1 MAGEDQHGQY
11 DQQGRDWGETLVKVA
26 GALGFNET
34 KLRWKLQIWR
44 RNRARKQRGS
54 DHVVRHIKYEH
65 KVCPACGQLNDQGE
79 DTCTSCDEALAG
91 RKMEVLHR
99 IGLSLPGGLSV
110 SAILG
115 LLLALV
121 YVRLIMAE
129 WPNAGILSLN
139 VETLIRHGGHWRPMV
154 VEGQYWRWLTCIF
167 LHAGLWHIG
176 FNLFALSQI
185 GPAVEQVFGR
195 GRMLMLFVAT
205 GLCGSVVSH
214 LWGLGGVGIGASGAV
229 MGLCGVA
236 GGWGHRDGTTVGRQI
251 RATMIKWAAY
261 TILFGF
267 FINADNAAHLGGF
280 VSGLLVGF
288 ALQPHLG
295 KTRRKAVA
303 VLEVLLGGGAVLLAV
318 VLCLWPP
325 GSP

>member
-1 MAGEDQHGQY
+1 MAHD
-11 DQQGRDWGETLVKVA
+11 DQQGRDWGEVIVKVA
-26 GALGFNET
+26 AALGFNET
-34 KLRWKLQIWR
+34 RVRWKVQIWR
-44 RNRARKQRGS
+44 QKLTRSQRRA
-54 DHVVRHIKYEH
+54 DHAARHIKYEH
-65 KVCPACGQLNDQGE
+65 KVCPHCGQLNDQGE
-79 DTCTSCDEALAG
+79 EACTACGQALAG
-91 RKMEVLHR
+91 RRMEVLHR
-99 IGLSLPGGLSV
+99 IGLSLPSMISV
-110 SAILG
+110 SSLLG
-115 LLLALV
+115 MALV
-121 YVRLIMAE
+121 LVYARLIAAE
-129 WPNAGILSLN
+129 WPEAGILALK
-139 VETLIRHGGHWRPMV
+139 VETLYIHGGHWTPAILH
-154 VEGQYWRWLTCIF
+154 GQYWRWLTCIF